1 MTKLWK
7 KISAAA
13 LAAALMLSCM
23 AGCSGGGTESK
34 KEEGGSAADESMSQG
49 SSDGSAES
57 SQSGDYAEHM
67 TLSVA
72 VWGIGDTIIDGEDEV
87 RDRLYDKFNIDIE
100 PYAVTWGDYGEKIQL
115 WAATNQLPDITAYD
129 AAYTDTFRKWRD
141 QGVVR
146 ALPDNWASFENVAKM
161 LDNAEGR
168 AMNEVAE
175 TEANPVFYGIPRPN
189 YQSDE
194 DGITDYGIAI
204 RRDWMENVGVTKVPE
219 TPDELLDLL
228 KKFVTDDPNQ
238 SSKADTVGLAGY
250 TFSWMTVLM
259 NGECPDAVN
268 GFRWSFA
275 EDGSLVPCFMTKNFL
290 NGVKVMKE
298 FYDAGVIDPDYIIYK
313 GEDGRDK
320 FLNGQAGAYAHS
332 GPTYSGTGIMAERFG
347 EAYPDKSLDE
357 IVAFVPLF
365 ANSETGKTTF
375 PAPSKYWSETYLSS
389 NVDDAKAQRCM
400 ALMDYL
406 LSVEGY
412 EDISLGIEGVS
423 YKKLGEGKY
432 EVLPMTKEDGSPMTV
447 AERYPC
453 TGLYSLGFWGPYR
466 QDIAPGHTDGQ
477 IKLYDDY
484 QTLMFDEKK
493 AAVADAPNTKGLLL
507 DETKDLA
514 TADDHYEEI
523 INQLMTSDDIDA
535 AWQDMVDSYM
545 SQGYDQVIAEM
556 NQLYKDAGR

>member
-1 MTKLWK
+1 
-7 KISAAA
+7 
-13 LAAALMLSCM
+13 
-23 AGCSGGGTESK
+23 
-34 KEEGGSAADESMSQG
+34 
-49 SSDGSAES
+49 
-57 SQSGDYAEHM
+57 
-67 TLSVA
+67 
-72 VWGIGDTIIDGEDEV
+72 
-87 RDRLYDKFNIDIE
+87 
-100 PYAVTWGDYGEKIQL
+100 
-115 WAATNQLPDITAYD
+115 
-129 AAYTDTFRKWRD
+129 
-141 QGVVR
+141 
-146 ALPDNWASFENVAKM
+146 
-161 LDNAEGR
+161 
-168 AMNEVAE
+168 
-175 TEANPVFYGIPRPN
+175 
-189 YQSDE
+189 
-194 DGITDYGIAI
+194 
-204 RRDWMENVGVTKVPE
+204 
-219 TPDELLDLL
+219 
-228 KKFVTDDPNQ
+228 
-238 SSKADTVGLAGY
+238 
-250 TFSWMTVLM
+250 
-259 NGECPDAVN
+259 
-268 GFRWSFA
+268 
-275 EDGSLVPCFMTKNFL
+275 
-290 NGVKVMKE
+290 
-298 FYDAGVIDPDYIIYK
+298 
-313 GEDGRDK
+313 
-320 FLNGQAGAYAHS
+320 
-332 GPTYSGTGIMAERFG
+332 MAERFG